1 MKDHSIDKTDKALN
15 TYILTNEG
23 NQNIFSL
30 WDILPAPEEVTEWEN
45 LGNQEIKKFEEKVLS
60 LKDVENKV
68 NIVVEL
74 LITNNGRPFFKL
86 YDTVFLP

>member
-1 MKDHSIDKTDKALN
+1 MKDQSVDKSDKALN

-23 NQNIFSL
+23 NQNLFSL
-30 WDILPAPEEVTEWEN
+30 WDILPEPHEISEWEN
-45 LGNQEIKKFEEKVLS
+45 LGKSDIKKFEEKILS

-74 LITNNGRPFFKL
+74 LVTNNGRPFFKL
-86 YDTVFLP
+86 YDTIFLP

>member
-45 LGNQEIKKFEEKVLS
+45 LGN
-60 LKDVENKV
+60 
-68 NIVVEL
+68 
-74 LITNNGRPFFKL
+74 
-86 YDTVFLP
+86 